1 MLANQHQF
9 EDPQSISLKFTVK
22 NLLQMKNTK
31 EKLCQKKKQQN
42 FDESNVRENKRT

>member
-22 NLLQMKNTK
+22 NLLRMKKTK
-31 EKLCQKKKQQN
+31 EKLCQKKQQN